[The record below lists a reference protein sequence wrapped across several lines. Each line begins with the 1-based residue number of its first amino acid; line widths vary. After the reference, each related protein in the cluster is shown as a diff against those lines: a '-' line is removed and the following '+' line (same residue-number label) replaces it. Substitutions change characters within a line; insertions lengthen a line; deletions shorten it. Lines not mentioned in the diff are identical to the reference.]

1 METPRKDLTL
11 ERVKDINDLQK
22 YLNQF
27 VDCYDQKLTMFLKV
41 RSMILA
47 LNEKIPSSNKSF
59 EEKSIHVTTLLSDL
73 SDNNIDINLK
83 QNYLKTNQD
92 PYLNTETTNIH
103 GYIYELMKRFCDTGL
118 DLKNFPI
125 YEKEKDNP
133 NPNPKPMYQTLLL
146 EIMSDNYA
154 TKQLI
159 DKENPTNNNTNNS
172 PITTLGD
179 SPSKFFSTV
188 SSISTGSS
196 VSTGSSTGTEV
207 MPFMISPMSPVNK
220 ILFSTT
226 TLDSNGKPL
235 PLNRDEHIKGKI
247 DNIDSDNYHKVY
259 SASKFWSLF
268 RDHYNENCNQLQG
281 DLNNKVPAFD
291 DTNTF
296 YNQKVRNMQIV
307 WKHVMLLKKRRQGL
321 YQLLTEDD
329 DAQTANK
336 SLPKKINNFQDE
348 AIDESGP
355 YTTVVTEPKPETLQN
370 FMEQMSTAIEE
381 PNFPVA
387 EDIKVE
393 TFMKIPEPPSP
404 IPEPIPLLPIP
415 PLPAPLPS
423 NENIATEIVKIL
435 EEKIRNIDQR
445 DPDTYFENIRK
456 QHYLAMEI
464 LLQYKANRQD
474 ISNEDLAQILELVDE
489 KIYFVPQIN
498 VGGQET
504 QDVYYYNNVAKYGIF
519 DKKNVA
525 NNFLNP
531 KKQSTQEPEKL
542 LELLDWMATNLHVFV
557 GHYNLLRV
565 NLEVIFK
572 YIHDKLKIFSEDG
585 TYTSNTNEKLIV
597 DYLKV
602 FIAAIKDNN
611 VIEFNTL
618 KSNVENYDVDITET
632 EESVIVIKEKPLNI
646 NGLLVKIN
654 RNINAICTD
663 HKDDIPKNRKKEFNN
678 ITSIVKHLMCLKK
691 KAESIQVQDTTQAQT
706 ETQTSGEQCQKVTGE
721 VPSDLS
727 NKVKKAIIDLFSKLL
742 DKAVCL
748 NKNVFTF
755 LGIGSKKT
763 GYSVASDDKNGIDK
777 KNKTQ
782 LRKDLWTLYNYIDKT
797 QKDNIKKNF
806 KYLTGFK
813 KVVEIIGTWDLSG
826 SRHENELI
834 MIYK

>member
-1 METPRKDLTL
+1 METPREIKL
-11 ERVKDINDLQK
+11 ENVDNVDQLKE

-27 VDCYDQKLTMFLKV
+27 VDCYDKKLTMFLKV

-47 LNEKIPSSNKSF
+47 LKEKINEPENPPA
-59 EEKSIHVTTLLSDL
+59 ENTIRVTDLL
-73 SDNNIDINLK
+73 NNDIDKNLK
-83 QNYLKTNQD
+83 QKYMKTNQN
-92 PYLNTETTNIH
+92 PSLLSERS
-103 GYIYELMKRFCDTGL
+103 YIDDCINALMTRFCNKGL
-118 DLKNFPI
+118 DLSNFPI
-125 YEKEKDNP
+125 YKEKI
-133 NPNPKPMYQTLLL
+133 PKSMFQTLLL
-146 EIMSDNYA
+146 EIMLNNFV
-154 TKQLI
+154 TKKLI
-159 DKENPTNNNTNNS
+159 EKEESKDNS
-172 PITTLGD
+172 PATTVGD
-179 SPSKFFSTV
+179 SPSKFSSTV
-188 SSISTGSS
+188 SS
-196 VSTGSSTGTEV
+196 VSTGSTGTEV
-207 MPFMISPMSPVNK
+207 MDYMMSPMSPVKK

-226 TLDSNGKPL
+226 TLDSNGKSL

-348 AIDESGP
+348 PINESLP

-381 PNFPVA
+381 LNFPVA

-404 IPEPIPLLPIP
+404 IPEPIPLLPA
-415 PLPAPLPS
+415 PLKTAPLPS
-423 NENIATEIVKIL
+423 IATEIVKIL

-464 LLQYKANRQD
+464 LLQYKAKRQN

-531 KKQSTQEPEKL
+531 KKQSTQELTIEQKQEKLLEL
-542 LELLDWMATNLHVFV
+542 LELLDWMATNLHVFI
-557 GHYNLLRV
+557 GHYNLLRG

-572 YIHDKLKIFSEDG
+572 YIHDNKLKIFSEDG

-602 FIAAIKDNN
+602 FIEAIKDN
-611 VIEFNTL
+611 IDSGEFNTL
-618 KSNVENYDVDITET
+618 KSSVVDLDVDITET
-632 EESVIVIKEKPLNI
+632 EEGGNIVIKEKLMDI

-654 RNINAICTD
+654 RNINAICEEVVKTNNKGKTIKIK
-663 HKDDIPKNRKKEFNN
+663 KDPAEEFNN
-678 ITSIVKHLMCLKK
+678 ITSIVKDLMCLKN
-691 KAESIQVQDTTQAQT
+691 KAESIQEQVQDTKQAQDVC
-706 ETQTSGEQCQKVTGE
+706 SNIPGNIDEQQK
-721 VPSDLS
+721 
-727 NKVKKAIIDLFSKLL
+727 NKLL
-742 DKAVCL
+742 DNIYNLFKKLIA
-748 NKNVFTF
+748 
-755 LGIGSKKT
+755 SKKCLDT
-763 GYSVASDDKNGIDK
+763 IFEIAVTAGSRREKKDGRLYTLDKDESNRNLLKNLKVLFEYYK
-777 KNKTQ
+777 KQ
-782 LRKDLWTLYNYIDKT
+782 SP
-797 QKDNIKKNF
+797 
-806 KYLTGFK
+806 K
-813 KVVEIIGTWDLSG
+813 KVEEITITGVDFETARKAIVIIGNDIIKADNRKYVEGKEMLFIKPIKIT
-826 SRHENELI
+826 H
-834 MIYK
+834 